1 MSRWLRLVAA
11 ELLKVG
17 RRRLTWG
24 LLAVLL
30 LISIQHGR
38 NLRTE
43 LLDYRQAQTSGV
55 GRFGQ
60 GVSRGVAAATE
71 ADLSRRMSLP
81 GFLDELWVITDTWGV
96 FSLII
101 LACIQAGEEFDQ
113 GTGRALLIRGVSRL
127 AWPAAKLAA
136 LLAAAGL
143 VWIALALAN
152 LPVGLWTQAQA
163 IGHVDLSGIDL
174 QRWTGH
180 AVLLVRSW
188 LTTAPYLAFAIA
200 AATLARGAG
209 PALALALGGRFVEM
223 GSIVFGVVLIGME
236 SMGSSA
242 TRALYRVWAPLHV
255 ISFEWS
261 AEVVRTWGHPSWV
274 QPLSPIPASE
284 TTLPLPS
291 PFFDSPLLAVLVL
304 LGWTVFWLAWAT
316 GSLQRRDVSA

>member
-1 MSRWLRLVAA
+1 VNRWLGLVAA
-11 ELLKVG
+11 ELLKIG

-60 GVSRGVAAATE
+60 GVSPEVAAATE
-71 ADLSRRMSLP
+71 ANLSRRMSLS
-81 GFLDELWVITDTWGV
+81 GFLNELWVITDMWGLFAV
-96 FSLII
+96 II
-101 LACIQAGEEFDQ
+101 LACIQAGEESDQ
-113 GTGRALLIRGVSRL
+113 GTGRTLLIRGVPRL

-143 VWIALALAN
+143 AWIVLALAN
-152 LPVGLWTQAQA
+152 LPIGLWTQTQA
-163 IGHVDLSGIDL
+163 IGHVDLSVFNL
-174 QRWTGH
+174 QRWTDH
-180 AVLLVRSW
+180 ALLLVRSW
-188 LTTAPYLAFAIA
+188 LTTTPYLAFAIA

-209 PALALALGGRFVEM
+209 PALALGLGARFVEG
-223 GSIVFGVVLIGME
+223 GSIVVGAVLIGME

-242 TRALYRVWAPLHV
+242 THALYRVWAPLHV

-261 AEVVRTWGHPSWV
+261 AEVIQTWGHPSWV
-274 QPLSPIPASE
+274 QPFSPTAAGE

-291 PFFDSPLLAVLVL
+291 PFFDSPLLAILVL
-304 LGWTVFWLAWAT
+304 LGWTGLWLAWAT
-316 GSLQRRDVSA
+316 SSLQRRDVCA